1 VIDLDQLTFAEPQY
15 LWLLAAPAAL
25 LLLWV
30 WRFVSRRADVRALRR
45 HRVVPVR
52 ERFAIAG
59 DLPFWLLLLPAM
71 ACLIV
76 ALARPHGPAQT
87 IRTGGIDMV
96 VLADGSA
103 SMRVRDIPGGDRWQ
117 HSMNFVRLVAESLD
131 WEEDRLA
138 LTVFARIAAPQVR
151 LTRDPN
157 TFFFFLDHLGQTP
170 PFRIE
175 DNTTWDTNLE
185 LAVYWGLRLIERDEE
200 LHGKSPNG
208 KMFVL
213 LTDGQAWSGEVA
225 NSLRLAARRGVPIHA
240 VGVGSLSGGRLPP
253 PPPEPGTARDGV
265 QVASSELASPEP
277 GGGGVLT
284 SRLDRES
291 LQRIATA
298 TGGQYFE
305 IDRDNDRRIA
315 NGVVD
320 AGRRLAPTLG
330 VEETA
335 EELYWWFL
343 AAAAGF
349 LLAGM
354 LFLRNRAELAL
365 HLAGTAA
372 VFVVV
377 SRLLQ

>member
-1 VIDLDQLTFAEPQY
+1 MLPRLSLEQLEFYEPQY
-15 LWLLAAPAAL
+15 LWLLTIPAVL
-25 LLLWV
+25 LALWV
-30 WRFVSRRADVRALRR
+30 WRFVSRRADARALRR
-45 HRVVPVR
+45 HRIVPVR

-71 ACLIV
+71 ACVTI
-76 ALARPHGPAQT
+76 ALARPHGPAQA
-87 IRTGGIDMV
+87 IRVGGIDMV
-96 VLADGSA
+96 ILADGSA

-131 WEEDRLA
+131 WQDDRLA

-157 TFFFFLDHLGQTP
+157 TFFFFLDHLDQAP

-185 LAVYWGLRLIERDEE
+185 LAVYWGLRLMERDEE
-200 LHGKSPNG
+200 LHGKSANG

-213 LTDGQAWSGEVA
+213 LTDGQAWSGQVA
-225 NSLRLAARRGVPIHA
+225 NSLRLAARRKVPIYT
-240 VGVGSLSGGRLPP
+240 VGVGSLAGGRLPP
-253 PPPEPGTARDGV
+253 PPPEPGTGRGV
-265 QVASSELASPEP
+265 QVASAEP
-277 GGGGVLT
+277 PLT

-291 LQRIATA
+291 LQRIASA
-298 TGGQYFE
+298 TGAQYFE
-305 IDRDNDRRIA
+305 LDRDNDRRIA
-315 NGVVD
+315 NAVVD

-330 VEETA
+330 VEQTA

-349 LLAGM
+349 ILFGM
-354 LFLRNRAELAL
+354 LFLRNRTELAL
-365 HLAGTAA
+365 HLAGTVA
-372 VFVVV
+372 VFIVV

>member
-1 VIDLDQLTFAEPQY
+1 MLPSLDLAQLEFYEPQY
-15 LWLLAAPAAL
+15 LWLLTIPAVLFA
-25 LLLWV
+25 LWV
-30 WRFVSRRADVRALRR
+30 WRFVSRRADARALRR

-59 DLPFWLLLLPAM
+59 DLPFWLFLLPAI
-71 ACLIV
+71 ACAAV
-76 ALARPHGPAQT
+76 ALARPHGPAQAV
-87 IRTGGIDMV
+87 RVGGIDMV
-96 VLADGSA
+96 ILADGSA

-131 WEEDRLA
+131 WEDDRLA

-157 TFFFFLDHLGQTP
+157 TFFFFLDHLDQAP

-185 LAVYWGLRLIERDEE
+185 LAVYWGLRLMERDEE
-200 LHGKSPNG
+200 LHGKSANG

-225 NSLRLAARRGVPIHA
+225 NSLRLAARRRIPIFA

-253 PPPEPGTARDGV
+253 PPPEPGGPGV
-265 QVASSELASPEP
+265 QVASTEP
-277 GGGGVLT
+277 PLT

-305 IDRDNDRRIA
+305 LDRDNDRRVA
-315 NGVVD
+315 NAVVD

-330 VEETA
+330 VEQTA

-349 LLAGM
+349 VLLGM
-354 LFLRNRAELAL
+354 LFLRNRTELAL
-365 HLAGTAA
+365 HLAGTVA
-372 VFVVV
+372 VFIVV

>member
-1 VIDLDQLTFAEPQY
+1 VPLRFEQLEFGQPQY
-15 LWLLAAPAAL
+15 LWLLAVPAVL

-30 WRFVSRRADVRALRR
+30 WRFVSRRADARALRR

-52 ERFAIAG
+52 ERFALAG
-59 DLPFWLLLLPAM
+59 DLPFWLFLLPAM
-71 ACLIV
+71 ACVIV
-76 ALARPHGPAQT
+76 ALARPHGPAQQ

-96 VLADGSA
+96 ILADGSA

-157 TFFFFLDHLGQTP
+157 TFFFFLDHLDQTP

-185 LAVYWGLRLIERDEE
+185 LAVYWGLRLMERDEE
-200 LHGKSPNG
+200 LHGKSVNG

-225 NSLRLAARRGVPIHA
+225 NSLRLAARRRVPIYA
-240 VGVGSLSGGRLPP
+240 VGVGSLAGGRLPP
-253 PPPEPGTARDGV
+253 PPPEPGTGRGGV
-265 QVASSELASPEP
+265 QEASAAPAEP
-277 GGGGVLT
+277 PLT

-305 IDRDNDRRIA
+305 LDRDNDRRVA
-315 NGVVD
+315 NAVVD

-349 LLAGM
+349 LLAGL
-354 LFLRNRAELAL
+354 LFLRNRTELAL

>member
-1 VIDLDQLTFAEPQY
+1 MIDFDELAFAEPRY
-15 LWLLAAPAAL
+15 LWLLAVPAAL

-30 WRFVSRRADVRALRR
+30 WRLVSRRADARALRV

-59 DLPFWLLLLPAM
+59 DLPFWLFLLPAT
-71 ACLIV
+71 ACVIV
-76 ALARPHGPAQT
+76 ALARPHGPAQA

-96 VLADGSA
+96 ILADGSA

-131 WEEDRLA
+131 WDEDRLA
-138 LTVFARIAAPQVR
+138 LTVFARIATPQVR

-157 TFFFFLDHLGQTP
+157 TFFFFLDHLDQTP

-185 LAVYWGLRLIERDEE
+185 LAVYWGLRLMERDEE
-200 LHGKSPNG
+200 LHGTSANG

-225 NSLRLAARRGVPIHA
+225 NSLRSAARRRVPIYA

-253 PPPEPGTARDGV
+253 PPPEPGTGRGGV
-265 QVASSELASPEP
+265 DVASAEP
-277 GGGGVLT
+277 PLT

-291 LQRIATA
+291 LQRIAAA

-305 IDRDNDRRIA
+305 LDRDNDRRVA
-315 NGVVD
+315 NAVVD

-354 LFLRNRAELAL
+354 LFLRNRTELAL